1 MLTGQPQLLEIA
13 SKTLKAETLQAVR
26 SSRSYNLQGWKI
38 LDRWAFNSPDRL
50 VALEAEGEV
59 ILLGR
64 LLEQQTLEQNV
75 LNQAVELLQTGNTAH
90 EILAQSEISL
100 EL

>member
-1 MLTGQPQLLEIA
+1 MLIGQPQPLEIA
-13 SKTLKAETLQAVR
+13 SKILKTETLQAVR
-26 SSRSYNLQGWKI
+26 SSPSFNLKGWKI
-38 LDRWAFNSPDRL
+38 LDRWAFNTPERL
-50 VALEAEGEV
+50 VALEVEGEV

-75 LNQAVELLQTGNTAH
+75 LNQTVELLQTGSTAH

>member
-1 MLTGQPQLLEIA
+1 MLTGQPELLEIA

>member
-1 MLTGQPQLLEIA
+1 MLTGQPQPLEIA

-26 SSRSYNLQGWKI
+26 SSPSYNLKGWKI
-38 LDRWAFNSPDRL
+38 LDRWAFNTPARL

-64 LLEQQTLEQNV
+64 LLEQQALEENV
-75 LNQAVELLQTGNTAH
+75 LNQAVELLQTGSTAH

>member
-1 MLTGQPQLLEIA
+1 MLTGQPQPPEIA

-26 SSRSYNLQGWKI
+26 SSPSYNLKGWKI
-38 LDRWAFNSPDRL
+38 LDRWAFNTPDRL

-75 LNQAVELLQTGNTAH
+75 LTQAVELLQMGNTAH

>member
-1 MLTGQPQLLEIA
+1 MLTGQPQPLEIA
-13 SKTLKAETLQAVR
+13 SETLKAETLQAVR
-26 SSRSYNLQGWKI
+26 SSPSYNLKGWNI
-38 LDRWAFNSPDRL
+38 LDRWAFNTPDRL

-59 ILLGR
+59 LLGR

-75 LNQAVELLQTGNTAH
+75 LNQAVELLQTGSTAY

>member
-1 MLTGQPQLLEIA
+1 MLTGQPQPLEIA
-13 SKTLKAETLQAVR
+13 SETLKAETLQVVR
-26 SSRSYNLQGWKI
+26 SSPSYNLKGWNI
-38 LDRWAFNSPDRL
+38 LDRWAFNTPDRL

-75 LNQAVELLQTGNTAH
+75 LNQAVELLQTGSTAY

>member
-59 ILLGR
+59 ILLSR

>member
-1 MLTGQPQLLEIA
+1 MLIGQQQPLEQA
-13 SKTLKAETLQAVR
+13 SKVLKQATIQAVR
-26 SSRSYNLQGWKI
+26 SSPSYNLQGWNI
-38 LDRWAFNSPDRL
+38 LDRWAFNSPSQL

-64 LLEQQTLEQNV
+64 LLEQQSTEQNV
-75 LNQAVELLQTGNTAH
+75 LNRSIEQIRAGSTPH
-90 EILAQSEISL
+90 EILAQNEINT

>member
-1 MLTGQPQLLEIA
+1 MLIGQQQPLELA
-13 SKTLKAETLQAVR
+13 SKVLKPETLQAVR
-26 SSRSYNLQGWKI
+26 SSPSYNLQGWKI
-38 LDRWAFNSPDRL
+38 LDRWAFNTPERL

-64 LLEQQTLEQNV
+64 LLEQQTIEQSV
-75 LNQAVELLQTGNTAH
+75 LSQAYELLQAGNAPH
-90 EILAQSEISL
+90 EILAQNEINT

>member
-1 MLTGQPQLLEIA
+1 MLTGQPELLEIA

-59 ILLGR
+59 ILLCR

>member
-1 MLTGQPQLLEIA
+1 MLIGQQQPLEIA
-13 SKTLKAETLQAVR
+13 SKILKAETLQAVR
-26 SSRSYNLQGWKI
+26 SSPSYSLQGWKI
-38 LDRWAFNSPDRL
+38 LDRWAFNTPERL

-64 LLEQQTLEQNV
+64 LLEQQTIEQNV
-75 LNQAVELLQTGNTAH
+75 LNQAFELLQAGSAAH
-90 EILAQSEISL
+90 EILSQNEINT